1 MSIVSK
7 SIQILRMAA
16 AFLLLPLLASSCQW
30 VTDDYDDE
38 TADISNATQYIN
50 ITVSISA
57 ASSPVTRAPLG
68 GEYGDGAEMGND
80 NENYVKDIT
89 LIFFK
94 DAAGVNT
101 TNTNTEV
108 LYVKKYDVHEATLD
122 DYYYP
127 SDYYYHTHKDTEPK
141 TGYYNQEVVYTTGD
155 QPLEENTLE
164 AGETYQVLVVANA
177 DPNVTVHDK
186 IVAVRDKVLNVTY
199 DGTGTNTTNFVM
211 TSETDARITLKNPT
225 VISNE
230 NKAIYYFDCI
240 HMERLAARI
249 DYWAENS
256 NGYKTSYATP
266 GYEYAVKKPDG
277 TDSEDRFV
285 LTSITPFNL
294 NMGTTGNEY
303 LFKRTNDTTNPYL
316 ADETITNWVTDPYTS
331 GKNAASHPDWMVSTL
346 TSVVSNLANTY
357 NITMAS
363 QQANLLSIGNK
374 DDIIIAYPRENTLR
388 PNGDSPLYYYAT
400 GLAFEGYYYRKGSG
414 TGEHRVYYHFI
425 RHQGEQNDAYD
436 AWTSDNIDNAK
447 TTYCPTTTAMNFG
460 IVRNNIYRISV
471 NQVTDGGLLQ
481 LRIAVHDW
489 RNVEHPIIYI

>member
-1 MSIVSK
+1 MS
-7 SIQILRMAA
+7 
-16 AFLLLPLLASSCQW
+16 
-30 VTDDYDDE
+30 
-38 TADISNATQYIN
+38 
-50 ITVSISA
+50 
-57 ASSPVTRAPLG
+57 
-68 GEYGDGAEMGND
+68 
-80 NENYVKDIT
+80 T
-89 LIFFK
+89 LSR
-94 DAAGVNT
+94 N
-101 TNTNTEV
+101 
-108 LYVKKYDVHEATLD
+108 
-122 DYYYP
+122 
-127 SDYYYHTHKDTEPK
+127 
-141 TGYYNQEVVYTTGD
+141 
-155 QPLEENTLE
+155 
-164 AGETYQVLVVANA
+164 
-177 DPNVTVHDK
+177 
-186 IVAVRDKVLNVTY
+186 
-199 DGTGTNTTNFVM
+199 
-211 TSETDARITLKNPT
+211 
-225 VISNE
+225 
-230 NKAIYYFDCI
+230 
-240 HMERLAARI
+240 
-249 DYWAENS
+249 
-256 NGYKTSYATP
+256 
-266 GYEYAVKKPDG
+266 
-277 TDSEDRFV
+277 
-285 LTSITPFNL
+285 FNL
-294 NMGTTGNEY
+294 NMGTTGKEY